1 MEAEALIH
9 GQKSSK
15 FGVEVL
21 LFTVAG
27 KGVNHTNLSRFSF
40 YSDLYL
46 IL

>member
-21 LFTVAG
+21 SLTVVG
-27 KGVNHTNLSRFSF
+27 KAVNHTNLSKFSF

-46 IL
+46 TM